1 VYALD
6 MTFES
11 ILASFAPP
19 VVGFMSQH
27 LYGFK
32 PEGSSPDQD
41 RENAASLAKALY
53 TAISIPMV
61 ICSSMYTFMY
71 RTYPRDR
78 ERARMHCLIRSELDH
93 IELGSTLDCDDDG
106 RFEYFDSE
114 NDGDKLEGID
124 VGYGPEE
131 YADAG
136 TKKLLANRDL

>member
-1 VYALD
+1 MYALD

-19 VVGFMSQH
+19 VIGFMSQH

-41 RENAASLAKALY
+41 RENTASLAKALY

-61 ICSSMYTFMY
+61 ICSSIYTFMY

-93 IELGSTLDCDDDG
+93 IELGSTLDCDDDD
-106 RFEYFDSE
+106 RFMLFDSA
-114 NDGDKLEGID
+114 NDGEKPERID
-124 VGYGPEE
+124 VGYELVLKN
-131 YADAG
+131 Y
-136 TKKLLANRDL
+136 